1 MPYLHL
7 GQVVP
12 RVLEVPVG
20 TRADKVSKWRA
31 CAQGFLN
38 CMSSRDLSVPSCPW
52 GNPGPL
58 NLLASTS
65 NCYIRPCLD
74 STPNPTAT
82 SPTWG
87 PSGPRY
93 PFAPLTPRGEMSLF
107 WKEMARGQQ
116 EQPCAPAALAPQ
128 SSSPAS
134 LLPCSSEQ
142 SQQGSQS

>member
-38 CMSSRDLSVPSCPW
+38 CTSSRDLSVPSCPW

-74 STPNPTAT
+74 STPNSYSHIPYLGSFGASVPLCSFGPT
-82 SPTWG
+82 G
-87 PSGPRY
+87 
-93 PFAPLTPRGEMSLF
+93 
-107 WKEMARGQQ
+107 
-116 EQPCAPAALAPQ
+116 
-128 SSSPAS
+128 
-134 LLPCSSEQ
+134 
-142 SQQGSQS
+142 